1 MSDSKF
7 DPYEQQALIELLRIG
22 EQEKSN
28 GRFLSA
34 EILFA
39 EIEQEDNSIVNGTD
53 QHSCNAA
60 ALRTPPWSNG

>member
-7 DPYEQQALIELLRIG
+7 DSYEQQALIELLKIS
-22 EQEKSN
+22 EQEKSD

-34 EILFA
+34 EIVFA
-39 EIEQEDNSIVNGTD
+39 EIEQEDNSIVNGTG